1 MRVLIIGN
9 GGREAAFAK
18 KLAEDSRVTQMFF
31 AKGNATT
38 EKYGKN
44 VSLKETHELVEFAKK
59 EAINLTIVGP
69 EVYLVEGIVDEFK
82 KAGLR
87 IFGPEKKVARLE
99 GSKAYSKKFM
109 QEYGVKTAAAHVFES
124 YVEAK
129 NYLETA
135 KYPLIIKASG
145 LAQGKGVILAT
156 DKAEAL
162 NTIHDFMIA
171 RIYGDA
177 GIKVVVEEYLRGF
190 EASIICFS
198 NGKTLFPCI
207 AAKDYKKVGNGN
219 RGANT
224 GGMGSVAPSPEFTA
238 AHFEDF
244 KNNILQPTI
253 AGLKDNYLM
262 FSGFIFFGVLVT
274 EKGCHLLEYN
284 MRSGDPETQVILPLL
299 ENNLLDTINACID
312 GHDIE
317 LRFKDEKAVCLVMAS
332 GGYPGKYE
340 TGYQITGIDRATHSS
355 ILYAGGKNKAG
366 GIYSNGGR
374 VINLVAT
381 APTLEE
387 ARSKVYADAKVLHFD
402 YAFYRDDVA
411 KF

>member
-18 KLAEDSRVTQMFF
+18 KLAEDGRISQMFF

-44 VSLKETHELVEFAKK
+44 VPLTEIHELVDFAKK

-69 EVYLVEGIVDEFK
+69 EAFLVEGIVDEFK
-82 KAGLR
+82 KAGLK

-99 GSKAYSKKFM
+99 GSKAYSKQFM
-109 QEYGVKTAAAHVFES
+109 QEYGVKTAEAHIFES

-129 NYLETA
+129 NYLDTA

-145 LAQGKGVILAT
+145 LALGKGVVLAS
-156 DKAEAL
+156 DKAEAMK
-162 NTIHDFMIA
+162 TIHDFMID
-171 RIYGDA
+171 RIYGNA

-244 KNNILQPTI
+244 RNNILQPTI
-253 AGLKDNYLM
+253 NGLKDNYLM
-262 FSGFIFFGVLVT
+262 FTGFIFFGVMVT

-284 MRSGDPETQVILPLL
+284 MRAGDPETQVILPLL
-299 ENNLLDTINACID
+299 DNNLLDTILDCIE
-312 GHDIE
+312 GRDIE
-317 LRFKDEKAVCLVMAS
+317 LRFRKETAVCLVMAS

-340 TGYQITGIDRATHSS
+340 TGYEISGIDRATHTDV
-355 ILYAGGKNKAG
+355 LLAGAKTRG
-366 GIYSNGGR
+366 GNIYSNGGR
-374 VINLVAT
+374 VVNLVAVS
-381 APTLEE
+381 PSLED
-387 ARSKVYADAKVLHFD
+387 ARNRVYADAKTLKFD
-402 YAFYRDDVA
+402 YAFYREDIA

>member
-9 GGREAAFAK
+9 GGREAAIAK
-18 KLAEDSRVTQMFF
+18 KLAEDNRVSQMFF

-44 VSLKETHELVEFAKK
+44 VSLTEVNELVDFAKK
-59 EAINLTIVGP
+59 EAVNLTIVGP
-69 EVYLVEGIVDEFK
+69 EAMLVEGIVDEFK
-82 KAGLR
+82 RAGLR
-87 IFGPEKKVARLE
+87 IFGPEKKVAKLE

-109 QEYGVKTAAAHVFES
+109 QEYGVKTADAHVFES

-129 NYLETA
+129 KYLETA
-135 KYPLIIKASG
+135 NYPLIIKASG
-145 LAQGKGVILAT
+145 LALGKGVVLAN
-156 DKAEAL
+156 DKPEAMK
-162 NTIHDFMIA
+162 TIHDFMID
-171 RIYGDA
+171 RIYGNA
-177 GIKVVVEEYLRGF
+177 GIKIVVEEYLRGF

-198 NGKTLFPCI
+198 NGKTLFPCV
-207 AAKDYKKVGNGN
+207 AAKDYKKVGSGN

-224 GGMGSVAPSPEFTA
+224 GGMGSVAPSPEFTE

-244 KNNILQPTI
+244 RANILEPTI

-262 FSGFIFFGVLVT
+262 FTGFIFFGVMVT
-274 EKGCHLLEYN
+274 DKGCHLLEYN
-284 MRSGDPETQVILPLL
+284 MRAGDPETQVILPLL

-312 GHDIE
+312 GEDVQLH
-317 LRFKDEKAVCLVMAS
+317 FKNEKAVCLVMAS

-340 TGYQITGIDRATHSS
+340 TGYEITGIDRAAHSTV
-355 ILYAGGKNKAG
+355 LFAGGKNRAG

-374 VINLVAT
+374 VVNLVAT

-387 ARSKVYADAKVLHFD
+387 ARNAVYADAKAIHFD
-402 YAFYRDDVA
+402 YAFYRDDIA